1 MWFYRISLS
10 HRFLGADPCPKYDT
24 RRGAKLSLHAGILP
38 YLTILVFLTQSIN
51 RRNSMWWLHISG
63 RGCCCLVRYVDWY
76 PNIFL

>member
-38 YLTILVFLTQSIN
+38 YFTILVFFDTI
-51 RRNSMWWLHISG
+51 
-63 RGCCCLVRYVDWY
+63 Y
-76 PNIFL
+76 